1 MRSHQVR
8 SVVFIGLFV
17 VAYYFLR
24 IIPMGDLILYPFR
37 ILVTILHEFGHAAF
51 ALLTGGNVMSV
62 QINPNGSGVTW
73 TSGGMPFFIISGGYI
88 GSAIFG
94 NILLRAGLKYAEWSH
109 YVLNVLLIIMIVIG
123 TIWSP
128 SLTNT
133 LIVGVFAGSI
143 YFIGKLHHEI
153 ASWFLI
159 AMGVLSLIHIIEDFN
174 VGPSSD
180 LAQFTALV
188 PILPYTVW
196 MLVWLAAVVTITWKN
211 VKSLVAH
218 N

>member
-1 MRSHQVR
+1 
-8 SVVFIGLFV
+8 
-17 VAYYFLR
+17 
-24 IIPMGDLILYPFR
+24 MGDLILYPFR